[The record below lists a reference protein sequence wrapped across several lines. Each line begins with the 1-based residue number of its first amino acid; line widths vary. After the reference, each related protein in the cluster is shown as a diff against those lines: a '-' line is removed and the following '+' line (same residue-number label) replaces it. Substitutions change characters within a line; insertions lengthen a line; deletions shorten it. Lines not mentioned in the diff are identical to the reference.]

1 LSATS
6 ALRGPSLALGMTE
19 VTVVPIPLIIPS
31 SLVIPSEVEESLI
44 TMLDKARDIFRPS
57 RKATARQATVL
68 NMTGV

>member
-1 LSATS
+1 
-6 ALRGPSLALGMTE
+6 MTE

-68 NMTGV
+68 DMTGV